1 MTGYS
6 SRQSTYT
13 TGDTIAAAD
22 SNDEFDAIVTA
33 FGTSGHTHDG
43 TSGNGGALSKL
54 AGSNS
59 ITIGAATAGTD
70 ITVTF
75 DGESNDGVLLWM
87 EDEDYFKFNDDIM
100 VIDNETLIFGSD
112 SDWTIKYDESGDDD
126 LVLTGSD
133 ISVES
138 STSAKPILSIFN
150 TNADANGATLKFNK
164 NGASPAT
171 SDIVGNIDFVSEDAG
186 NAVTTYGRIQST
198 IVDVTA
204 GGEQGGI
211 DLYVA
216 EYDGTLTKGMAIAGA
231 ATDGDITVDITT
243 HDGSA
248 GGLKLGGTLVTS
260 SATELNLLDGVT
272 SLATGTAI
280 LTGST
285 DNTIPTV
292 TGSNAI
298 SGEATFT
305 YDGSDLK
312 ILEAVND
319 GNPSFSIGSADA
331 EKGMIQAVYDSGAQT
346 LNYLEISTAT
356 ADGGGDAGKIRF
368 DVDGTDILEID
379 DGGVTFTNASAWE
392 VGVAATT
399 STTAGRALTVAA
411 GSSATGSA
419 NIHGGDLTLSSG
431 GGDGTGLSK
440 IDFKTKAN
448 GTDAPASKMQ
458 LSGAGVL
465 TLSAGGVV
473 VPDDGDLGSASA
485 TDAIQISSAGIVTF
499 KDDIL
504 IKDGGT
510 IGVAS
515 VADAMTVSAA
525 GIVAFKDDITIKDGG
540 TIGTATD
547 PDSITIAA
555 AGAVTFSQNVVANGT
570 LTGSAVK
577 DEDNMASDS
586 ATHLASQQ
594 SIKAYVDANA
604 GIGVGLA
611 IALGG

>member
-43 TSGNGGALSKL
+43 TAGNGGALSKL
-54 AGSNS
+54 AGSNA

-87 EDEDYFKFNDDIM
+87 EDEDDFKFNDDIM

>member
-1 MTGYS
+1 MAGYS
-6 SRQSTYT
+6 ARINTYT
-13 TGDTIAAAD
+13 TGDTIEAAD
-22 SNDEFDAIVTA
+22 TNEEFDALVTA
-33 FGTSGHTHDG
+33 FGTSGHVHDG
-43 TSGNGGALSKL
+43 TAGNGGKVAKL
-54 AGSNS
+54 LGTA
-59 ITIGAATAGTD
+59 ITIGDATAGTD
-70 ITVTF
+70 IAVTF
-75 DGESNDGVLLWM
+75 DGESNDGVLTWM
-87 EDEDYFKFNDDIM
+87 EDEDRFQYSDDVMI
-100 VIDNETLIFGSD
+100 VDDETLIFGTD

-133 ISVES
+133 MAIES
-138 STSAKPILSIFN
+138 STSAKPVLTITN
-150 TNADANGATLKFNK
+150 TNADATGATLKFNK
-164 NGASPAT
+164 NGSSPAT
-171 SDIVGNIDFVSEDAG
+171 SDVVGNIDFLSEDAG
-186 NAVTTYGRIQST
+186 NAATTYGRIQGT

-211 DLYVA
+211 DFYVA
-216 EYDGTLTKGMAIAGA
+216 ENDGALTKGMAIAGA
-231 ATDGDITVDITT
+231 SSDGDITVDIST
-243 HDGSA
+243 HDGAS

-272 SLATGTAI
+272 SLATGTAT

-285 DNTIPTV
+285 NNTITTV
-292 TGSNAI
+292 TGANALA
-298 SGEATFT
+298 GEATFT

-319 GNPSFSIGSADA
+319 GNPSFSVGAADA
-331 EKGMIQAVYDSGAQT
+331 EKGLIQAVYDSGAQT

-356 ADGGGDAGKIRF
+356 ADSGGDAGKIRF
-368 DVDGTDILEID
+368 DVDGTDIFDID
-379 DGGVTFTNASAWE
+379 DGGVTFSNAAAWE
-392 VGVAATT
+392 IGVVPTT

-473 VPDDGDLGSASA
+473 VPDDGDFGSASA
-485 TDAIQISSAGIVTF
+485 TDAIQISSGGIVTF
-499 KDDIL
+499 KDDI
-504 IKDGGT
+504 K
-510 IGVAS
+510 
-515 VADAMTVSAA
+515 
-525 GIVAFKDDITIKDGG
+525 IKDGG

-604 GIGVGLA
+604 GAGVGLV